1 MDNGATSL
9 QIEIVR
15 KFIRVKTFLDMH
27 VRDSISNAQLAEI
40 AELSP
45 FHFLR
50 IFKRLFGITPRQYMI
65 KKRLELAEMLLSR
78 TDMPVTEIALDLG
91 MDSMSHFSRLFRR
104 HNGISPIQY
113 RRVMNFKSRC
123 NGEYMDINPMLP
135 DK

>member
-1 MDNGATSL
+1 MDNGVTSL

-15 KFIRVKTFLDMH
+15 KFIRVKTFLDVH
-27 VRDSISNAQLAEI
+27 IRESISNTQLAKI

-50 IFKRLFGITPRQYMI
+50 IFKRLFGITPRQYVI
-65 KKRLELAEMLLSR
+65 KRRLEIAEMLLSR
-78 TDMPVTEIALDLG
+78 TDMPVTDIALDLG

-113 RRVMNFKSRC
+113 RRAMNFKLKC
-123 NGEYMDINPMLP
+123 NGE
-135 DK
+135 